1 MDEPDVFLR
10 LAEHLFAT
18 NVQHNR
24 GLRLVGFRL
33 GQLDMP
39 PTRQAMLLLQ
49 EEE

>member
-10 LAEHLFAT
+10 LAEYLFAT
-18 NVQHNR
+18 NVQDHR
-24 GLRLVGFRL
+24 GLRLIGFRL

-39 PTRQAMLLLQ
+39 PTRQAMLLLS

>member
-1 MDEPDVFLR
+1 
-10 LAEHLFAT
+10 
-18 NVQHNR
+18 
-24 GLRLVGFRL
+24 LRLVGFRL